1 MVLRA
6 DGGLYLTNTSELAPY
21 DNTNIITTRGGAYLS
36 GNGTNWTN
44 SSDRNR
50 KENFQPVNTRALL
63 QKLESLEITEWNYK
77 EDDESVRHIGPV
89 AQDFYAVFGLGN
101 DDKSISTV
109 DPSGVALA
117 GIKEL
122 ISKNRE
128 LRKLILELEE
138 RIEELENK

>member
-6 DGGLYLTNTSELAPY
+6 DGGLYLTNTAELAPY

-50 KENFQPVNTRALL
+50 KENFTPVDTRALL
-63 QKLESLEITEWNYK
+63 HKLESLEITEWNYK
-77 EDDESVRHIGPV
+77 EDNESIRHIGPV

-109 DPSGVALA
+109 DPSGIALA

-122 ISKNRE
+122 ISENRE
-128 LRKLILELEE
+128 LRKLILELER
-138 RIEELENK
+138 RIEELENR